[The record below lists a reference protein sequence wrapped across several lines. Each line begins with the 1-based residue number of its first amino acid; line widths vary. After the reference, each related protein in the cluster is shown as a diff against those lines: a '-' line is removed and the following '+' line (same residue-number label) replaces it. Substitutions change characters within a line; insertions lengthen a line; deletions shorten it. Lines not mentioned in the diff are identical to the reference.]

1 MINKTDLRIISL
13 MIEKTNRLI
22 DILSKYGREKI
33 EQDYVLSDAVQY
45 EFEKLYEDSTRLS
58 VEIRLNYFN
67 QLHIDDLRGMR
78 NRIAH
83 NYAVVSLRILIDT
96 IENDLPQ
103 LKKICKL
110 LLITIYKI
118 FKTIV

>member
-58 VEIRLNYFN
+58 VEIRLDYFN

-83 NYAVVSLRILIDT
+83 NYAVVSLRILLDT

-103 LKKICKL
+103 LKKDLQAI
-110 LLITIYKI
+110 IDNNI
-118 FKTIV
+118 